1 MYLRVVSQALQPEE
15 ISKRLGA
22 EPDESTSIGSRKHP
36 QSPPRSHATW
46 IRRVGAAE
54 GCARPEDLEPVVI
67 GWGSDFADALGRLAD
82 SGEAAVSLEIVQE
95 IRDLDDPQQKGIFL
109 GADLVAWMG
118 TARASLD
125 IDQYIYHECGD
136 ESDSVV
142 P

>member
-1 MYLRVVSQALQPEE
+1 MYLRVVSQSLQPEE

-22 EPDESTSIGSRKHP
+22 EPDESTSIGSRKRP

-54 GCARPEDLEPVVI
+54 GCARPEDLESVVV
-67 GWGSDFADALGRLAD
+67 GWGLDFAGSLGRLAE
-82 SGEAAVSLEIVQE
+82 SEEAVVSLEIVQE

-109 GADLVAWMG
+109 GADLLAWMG

-125 IDQYIYHECGD
+125 IDQYIYHECGN
-136 ESDSVV
+136 ESGSAV